1 MKFASASSLVDLR
14 TTLSAPTPMGS
25 SRVGV
30 RWSSRQNIEHKMVQS
45 ERSDSYHRVLAPM
58 LWGLSDVYTSTFVG
72 WSSVHKFAESSSI
85 CDPHVL
91 ALRVLSSIHNIA
103 INGLSSACD
112 LADGS
117 PICNLGV

>member
-1 MKFASASSLVDLR
+1 MSDGLPGKTES
-14 TTLSAPTPMGS
+14 T
-25 SRVGV
+25 
-30 RWSSRQNIEHKMVQS
+30 RWSGANGQMALTGQS
-45 ERSDSYHRVLAPM
+45 SVLAPM

-91 ALRVLSSIHNIA
+91 ASRVLSGMHNIA
-103 INGLSSACD
+103 INRLSSAFD